1 MCRERVKLTRL
12 NEDQIINIVG
22 PEVDKQL
29 LAQMLTHTLTKK
41 QKPQGNNNDLK
52 YTKIIMLL

>member
-22 PEVDKQL
+22 PVVDKQL

-41 QKPQGNNNDLK
+41 PKTTRK
-52 YTKIIMLL
+52 